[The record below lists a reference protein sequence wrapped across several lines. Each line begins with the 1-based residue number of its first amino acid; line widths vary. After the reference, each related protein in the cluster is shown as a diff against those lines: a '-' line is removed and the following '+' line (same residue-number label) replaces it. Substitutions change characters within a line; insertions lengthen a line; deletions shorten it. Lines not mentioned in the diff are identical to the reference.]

1 MTAVLRSDDHGF
13 VELDRAEC
21 FSLLGSVPVGRLVH
35 THRALPTIRPV
46 NFLLLPDGVYLRT
59 SPDGSIRRAAQEGAV
74 VAFDQKSL
82 AISGRDIMKAGVPQ
96 GPLVG
101 RVLARL
107 LDRVIDDPAL
117 NVPESLLGLLPEIIE
132 EEST

>member
-1 MTAVLRSDDHGF
+1 MDQIRLRIG
-13 VELDRAEC
+13 DR
-21 FSLLGSVPVGRLVH
+21 LGG
-35 THRALPTIRPV
+35 AC
-46 NFLLLPDGVYLRT
+46 PDVAPWFQLA
-59 SPDGSIRRAAQEGAV
+59 RRVRIVSQGAV